1 MWVRGHLQPQKSFKN
16 NCITK
21 AHQHGGQL
29 SQKKP
34 AVHSTTYRWRNRLEF
49 HFPESLSLILFYGVY
64 LASASFRLLATSVSF
79 RLLGLDSSQEVLP
92 ENLLCSVACLSLS
105 RLDCLDTL
113 LRKSPSIWSA
123 SGFTKAVLSCLLPVL
138 RSVPAGGNTDIS
150 EVTGHQR
157 GLSSA
162 ASPRS
167 RTQPFCSPSS
177 EGPPD

>member
-1 MWVRGHLQPQKSFKN
+1 M
-16 NCITK
+16 
-21 AHQHGGQL
+21 
-29 SQKKP
+29 
-34 AVHSTTYRWRNRLEF
+34 EF

-64 LASASFRLLATSVSF
+64 LASASFRLLATSISF

-92 ENLLCSVACLSLS
+92 ENLLCSLACLSLS
-105 RLDCLDTL
+105 RLYCLDIL
-113 LRKSPSIWSA
+113 LRKSPSIWSV
-123 SGFTKAVLSCLLPVL
+123 SGFTKAVLSCFLLPVL
-138 RSVPAGGNTDIS
+138 RSVPAEGNTAIS

>member
-1 MWVRGHLQPQKSFKN
+1 MRGHLQPQKSFKN

-92 ENLLCSVACLSLS
+92 ENLLCSLACLSLS
-105 RLDCLDTL
+105 RLYCLDTL

-138 RSVPAGGNTDIS
+138 RSVPAGGNTAIS